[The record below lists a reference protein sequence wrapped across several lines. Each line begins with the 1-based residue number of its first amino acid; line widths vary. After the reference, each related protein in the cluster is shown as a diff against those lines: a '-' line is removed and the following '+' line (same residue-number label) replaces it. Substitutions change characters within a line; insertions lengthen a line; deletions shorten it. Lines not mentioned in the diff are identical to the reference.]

1 MGFNFIYNEK
11 NILFIETN
19 TYINICRISTCI
31 LKKFNLNV
39 IRIIGLYLLINF
51 KIFDYNFFFYW
62 FTLLM

>member
-19 TYINICRISTCI
+19 TYINICRISTYI

-51 KIFDYNFFFYW
+51 KIFDYYFFFN
-62 FTLLM
+62 